1 MSKVLIFLLLGLVF
15 LLLLRKLIM
24 SITRNIRFQYL
35 LFFLSTILFFLI
47 IFQFRESNFLENKG
61 TYYPPSYDGEKVIP
75 GKILNEKN

>member
-1 MSKVLIFLLLGLVF
+1 MSKVLIFLLLSLVF

>member
-1 MSKVLIFLLLGLVF
+1 
-15 LLLLRKLIM
+15 M

>member
-61 TYYPPSYDGEKVIP
+61 TYYPPSYDGKKVIP

>member
-47 IFQFRESNFLENKG
+47 IFQLRESNFLENKG

>member
-15 LLLLRKLIM
+15 VLLLRKLIM